1 MIIIRRVIHKKTTS
15 FGLFTP
21 EQLGQTFQCNF
32 AKRDDI
38 SFRRDKKYRHIRDIR
53 HGARRR
59 DEVRSQRQQIK
70 QRFEEAEKVAQN
82 TKQSYREISDPWD
95 EPFSRKVDPKG
106 NPKMPSFQ
114 RLPGSGTEPGI
125 PNSPP
130 PPQPGIPRDTP
141 RPQPPNTATNSK
153 TVTKPGSNSK
163 AVLAGLAAAGLVG
176 AGAYFIRRRRSKNG
190 KQIIERVRR

>member
-1 MIIIRRVIHKKTTS
+1 MIIVRRVIHKKTTS

-32 AKRDDI
+32 AK
-38 SFRRDKKYRHIRDIR
+38 
-53 HGARRR
+53 
-59 DEVRSQRQQIK
+59 
-70 QRFEEAEKVAQN
+70 
-82 TKQSYREISDPWD
+82 QSYRGISDPWD

-114 RLPGSGTEPGI
+114 RLLGSGAE
-125 PNSPP
+125 
-130 PPQPGIPRDTP
+130 PGIPRDTP

-176 AGAYFIRRRRSKNG
+176 AGAYFIRRRRSSKG